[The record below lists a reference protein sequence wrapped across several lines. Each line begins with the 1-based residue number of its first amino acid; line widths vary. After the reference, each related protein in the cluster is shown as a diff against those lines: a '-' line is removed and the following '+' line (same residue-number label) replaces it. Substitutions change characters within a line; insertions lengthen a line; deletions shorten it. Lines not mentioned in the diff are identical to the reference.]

1 MERINRIWHHKE
13 YQKCLAS
20 IGEWER
26 ERKFCRHSAEHFLDV
41 ARLAYVLALE
51 NGLDIE
57 KELIYGAA
65 LLPDIGRHLQ
75 YEQGIS
81 HEEAGAHIAERIL
94 KDCGF
99 TGEESGEILAAIKGH
114 RTKQGGLDLP
124 GILYRA
130 DKLSRNCFCCPAE
143 AECNWAAEK
152 KNLSIRY

>member
-1 MERINRIWHHKE
+1 MERINAIWRHEE
-13 YQKCLAS
+13 YQKCLKA
-20 IGEWER
+20 IEEWER
-26 ERKFCRHSAEHFLDV
+26 ERRFCRHTIEHFLDV

-51 NGLDIE
+51 TGTDID

-65 LLPDIGRHLQ
+65 LLHDIGRHRQ

-81 HEEAGAHIAERIL
+81 HEEASGQIAQEIL

-99 TGEESGEILAAIKGH
+99 TREEIKVILEAIRGH
-114 RTKQGGLDLP
+114 RTRQEGQDLS

-143 AECNWAAEK
+143 AECNWAKEK